1 MKAYHDLKEYKP
13 NNKGACVA
21 LGFFDGVHSGHRAV
35 IGSCVAAKGD
45 RPCVV
50 LTFRESPAKALG
62 RPTPTLLSSNERKA
76 ELLAEIGV
84 DEVIFADFN
93 AVKDLSPQAFVTD
106 ILRDRLHAKR
116 ITCGFNYHFGQ
127 GGTGDTALLAEL
139 GKEHGVAVEVTQPVY
154 CDGEQISSSLIRRC
168 IADGRIE
175 KANNLLGYAYAIE
188 GAIDSGNHIGSVM
201 GFPTVN
207 IPIGDGLTAPRYGVY
222 ASMLTIDGRRYQGAT
237 NIGVHPTV
245 GAHEAPLCET
255 FLLDFGGGDLY
266 GKKATCELT
275 AFVREEK
282 RFDSMDELS
291 TQIKKD
297 CDTINQLS
305 LHGA

>member
-1 MKAYHDLKEYKP
+1 MKVTNSLEEYNPKI
-13 NNKGACVA
+13 NGTYVA

-35 IGSCVAAKGD
+35 IGSCIAEKRD

-62 RPTPTLLSSNERKA
+62 RPAPSLLSTNERKA
-76 ELLAEIGV
+76 ELLAQIGV

-93 AVKDLSPQAFVTD
+93 AVKDLSPQAFVTE
-106 ILRDRLHAKR
+106 ILRDKLHAKKVY
-116 ITCGFNYHFGQ
+116 CGFNYHFGQ
-127 GGTGDTALLAEL
+127 GGSGDTGRLKEL
-139 GKEHGVAVEVTQPVY
+139 CEEQGIEVEVKEPVSR
-154 CDGEQISSSLIRRC
+154 DGEQASSSLIRRC

-175 KANNLLGYAYAIE
+175 KANTLLGYHYAIE
-188 GAIDSGNHIGSVM
+188 GAIDSGNHIGSAM

-207 IPIGDGLTAPRYGVY
+207 IPIAEGLTVPRYGVY
-222 ASMLTIDGRRYQGAT
+222 ASILTIDGRRYRGAT

-275 AFVREEK
+275 AFVREER
-282 RFDSMDELS
+282 RFGSVDELS
-291 TQIKKD
+291 AQIKKD
-297 CDTINQLS
+297 CQTIDQLS
-305 LHGA
+305 LRG